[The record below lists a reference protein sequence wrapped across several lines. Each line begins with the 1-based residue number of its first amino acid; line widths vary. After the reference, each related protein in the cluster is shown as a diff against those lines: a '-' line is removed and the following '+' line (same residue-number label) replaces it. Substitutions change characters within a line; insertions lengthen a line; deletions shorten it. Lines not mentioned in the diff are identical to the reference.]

1 MASFPFIKDDLEIIT
16 IISNQACLKQKI
28 LLASIR
34 SDPTCVWQST
44 HILCFM
50 VHRKGF
56 TKHLMTV
63 NFLKLAKELTHPF
76 FFFERGCIHHE
87 IFSVCIL
94 GEFLSPQ
101 KRWLSIQKTFGES
114 LGEFYFSAST
124 WTAPAF
130 FHSNWII
137 YISHCNQLAYCSSTW
152 EFCPCPMV
160 TIKEMFSYVVP
171 SSYKKNLHFPHLL
184 WVGPRD
190 SYTSSIEASFHHL
203 QRELGSLEDPKNH
216 LKN

>member
-1 MASFPFIKDDLEIIT
+1 MCLAIHPHPVFHGAQEGFHKAFDDCQFFET
-16 IISNQACLKQKI
+16 SKGT
-28 LLASIR
+28 
-34 SDPTCVWQST
+34 DPA
-44 HILCFM
+44 
-50 VHRKGF
+50 
-56 TKHLMTV
+56 
-63 NFLKLAKELTHPF
+63 FL